1 MAIKSPRTL
10 GELADYTYKHCWAG
24 TRSEDKTWI
33 NASKILDSLG
43 VSRDVRK
50 INKMDIDKMV
60 HDFKSIGNAPSTINR
75 KLAVLS
81 KILTVGVELGVI
93 DKKPAIKKLKESQGK
108 IRWFTEDEQRLM
120 IDTLVGLDHPDYAGV
135 VRVLLDTGMRCGEL
149 FSLEWD
155 DIHDNLIVLSKTKNY
170 SPRTI
175 PMTPVVQD
183 IIEQYKEWV
192 SPFGWGCYDHLL
204 KSWNLMKVCLGWED
218 DKQATPHA
226 CRHTFIT
233 NLVQEGIDSL
243 TVQRLAGHK
252 SLAMTNRYTHLA
264 AKDLEG
270 VIHKLSLRRLG

>member
-1 MAIKSPRTL
+1 MKQPKTL

-81 KILTVGVELGVI
+81 KILTVGVELGVL
-93 DKKPAIKKLKESQGK
+93 DSKPPIKKLKESQGK
-108 IRWFTEDEQRLM
+108 IRWFTEDEQRSM
-120 IDTLVGLDHPDYAGV
+120 IKTLVDLEYPDYANV

-155 DIHDNLIVLSKTKNY
+155 DIHDSLIVLNKTKNF

-175 PMTPVVQD
+175 PMTPTVQD
-183 IIEQYKEWV
+183 ILECYEEWV
-192 SPFGWGCYDHLL
+192 RPFEWASYDHFRKAWLV
-204 KSWNLMKVCLGWED
+204 MKDSLGWSE

-233 NLVQEGIDSL
+233 NLVQEGVDSL

-264 AKDLEG
+264 TKDLES
-270 VIHKLSLRRLG
+270 VIHKLTIRREAT